1 MALPGKSRLAVP
13 RNASH
18 GSHGLFGPGWAG
30 FGRRV
35 QAWRGSRGVACRH
48 REAWCFVATQSG
60 TGTARLAV
68 HGWCGNA
75 RQSRPGLFR
84 HGEGGK
90 VWPGNAVRWR
100 PGTARQSCVTARFG
114 MAVLAWFGTG
124 GLAGHGVEG
133 NAVED
138 GLSGSGCSR
147 RVMAKQGS
155 RGECR
160 LFGRGG
166 EGNATQS
173 RPVASGSGGA
183 R

>member
-1 MALPGKSRLAVP
+1 MSA
-13 RNASH
+13 
-18 GSHGLFGPGWAG
+18 
-30 FGRRV
+30 
-35 QAWRGSRGVACRH
+35 SRGLV
-48 REAWCFVATQSG
+48 
-60 TGTARLAV
+60 
-68 HGWCGNA
+68 
-75 RQSRPGLFR
+75 FR
-84 HGEGGK
+84 
-90 VWPGNAVRWR
+90 GNAVRSR